1 MRKILI
7 YLGIILLILILFE
20 FYIYLN
26 LLISEKYEVEV
37 AGIPDIDPKVVQ
49 LRSNEIL
56 ADKKQTIREI
66 IILSSLLIVV
76 ILYYNI
82 RSIKKSNRSNTI
94 S

>member
-7 YLGIILLILILFE
+7 YLGVILLILILFE

-37 AGIPDIDPKVVQ
+37 AGIPDIDLKAVQ

-56 ADKKQTIREI
+56 ADKKQTIKELI
-66 IILSSLLIVV
+66 FLSSLLVMV
-76 ILYYNI
+76 MLYYNM
-82 RSIKKSNRSNTI
+82 RSVKK
-94 S
+94 

>member
-37 AGIPDIDPKVVQ
+37 AGIPDVDLKAVQ

-56 ADKKQTIREI
+56 ADKKQTIKELI
-66 IILSSLLIVV
+66 FLSSLLIMV
-76 ILYYNI
+76 ILYYNM
-82 RSIKKSNRSNTI
+82 RSVKKI
-94 S
+94 E